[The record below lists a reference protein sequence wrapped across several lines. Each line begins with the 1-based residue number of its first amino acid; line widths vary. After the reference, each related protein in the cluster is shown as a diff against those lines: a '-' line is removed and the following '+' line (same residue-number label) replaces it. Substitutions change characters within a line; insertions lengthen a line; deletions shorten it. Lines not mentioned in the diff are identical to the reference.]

1 MEFKD
6 KAKRKILKLCGTVL
20 VAATLLASAAPPA
33 AQAGYSHKKLV
44 PMGNAVGISM
54 EADGALVVG
63 IPEFLGDGTP
73 SPARSAGFAVGDI
86 ITHVGKKRVCCNEE
100 IRDALAQSGGKS
112 VTVTVTRGK
121 KTVDIT
127 VTPHINAEGRAELGL
142 WLRDAVAGIGTITF
156 YDPETGIYGALG
168 HSVSDTE
175 TGILIPLRTGTILKS
190 SVTDVAQGKIG
201 FPGQLHGTFN
211 ADNVVGNLVKN
222 SPNGIFGQ
230 ILSPEFVTGREAIP
244 VADTKEIHTG
254 PATILSNVSGTEV
267 CEYTVE
273 ITRLYTG
280 SEAAGRSMMLTVTDP
295 RLIEQTGGIVQG
307 MSGSPIIQD
316 GKLIGAVTHVLI
328 NDPTRGYGLAIEKM
342 LDTVYNSTASKKAA

>member
-1 MEFKD
+1 M
-6 KAKRKILKLCGTVL
+6 
-20 VAATLLASAAPPA
+20 
-33 AQAGYSHKKLV
+33 
-44 PMGNAVGISM
+44 
-54 EADGALVVG
+54 
-63 IPEFLGDGTP
+63 
-73 SPARSAGFAVGDI
+73 
-86 ITHVGKKRVCCNEE
+86 
-100 IRDALAQSGGKS
+100 
-112 VTVTVTRGK
+112 
-121 KTVDIT
+121 
-127 VTPHINAEGRAELGL
+127 
-142 WLRDAVAGIGTITF
+142 
-156 YDPETGIYGALG
+156 
-168 HSVSDTE
+168 SDTE

>member
-1 MEFKD
+1 
-6 KAKRKILKLCGTVL
+6 
-20 VAATLLASAAPPA
+20 
-33 AQAGYSHKKLV
+33 
-44 PMGNAVGISM
+44 MGNAVGISM

-63 IPEFLGDGTP
+63 IPEYLGDGAP

-86 ITHVGKKRVCCNEE
+86 VTHINSKRVCCNEE
-100 IRDALAQSGGKS
+100 IRDALTQSSGKS

-142 WLRDAVAGIGTITF
+142 WLRDAVAGIGTVTF
-156 YDPETGIYGALG
+156 YDPETGVYGALG

-211 ADNVVGNLVKN
+211 AENVVGNLVKN

-230 ILSPEFVTGREAIP
+230 VLSPEFVSGREAIP
-244 VADTKEIHTG
+244 VADIREIHTG

-273 ITRLYTG
+273 ITRLYSG

-342 LDTVYNSTASKKAA
+342 LDTVYNSPAKKAA